1 MLGTIDIIISVM
13 KITTNHKT
21 NEITFHTNVSEM
33 IDYCFTYL
41 RACVESQYNTTQKQ
55 LGGIEHYMQVIN
67 TLKSG
72 NIDAIIKLFKN
83 GEGSTIVPGL
93 IGDWDGDKKL
103 RVSITLD
110 SGIILIINHDNIE
123 F

>member
-1 MLGTIDIIISVM
+1 M
-13 KITTNHKT
+13 KTTTNHKT
-21 NEITFHTNVSEM
+21 NETTFHVNVNEM
-33 IDYCFTYL
+33 IDCCFNCL
-41 RACVESQYNTTQKQ
+41 RACIESQYDTTQKQ
-55 LGGIEHYMQVIN
+55 LGGIEHYIQVIN

-93 IGDWDGDKKL
+93 ISNWDGDNKL

-110 SGIILIINHDNIE
+110 SGIIIIINHDNIE

>member
-1 MLGTIDIIISVM
+1 M
-13 KITTNHKT
+13 KTTTNHKT
-21 NEITFHTNVSEM
+21 NEITFHVNVNEM
-33 IDYCFTYL
+33 IDCCFNYL

-83 GEGSTIVPGL
+83 GEGSTIVPEL
-93 IGDWDGDKKL
+93 IGNWIALDGKKKP

>member
-1 MLGTIDIIISVM
+1 M
-13 KITTNHKT
+13 KTTTNHKT
-21 NEITFHTNVSEM
+21 NEITFHVNVNEM
-33 IDYCFTYL
+33 IDCCFNYL

-55 LGGIEHYMQVIN
+55 LGGIEYYMQVIN

-83 GEGSTIVPGL
+83 GAGSTIVPGL
-93 IGDWDGDKKL
+93 IGNWDDDKKL
-103 RVSITLD
+103 RVSITFD
-110 SGIILIINHDNIE
+110 SGIILIINHDNIK